1 MRILV
6 TALLSSIVLLTVS
19 CSKDKKD
26 DSRNR
31 KYVSMKLDN
40 RIYLGE
46 TPKGIIYVPNFTDND
61 PNNDY
66 PRMVISGQTYGG
78 DQMSFTLATPTLPF
92 TPGTYPATKK
102 GNSLLIMLNSSYAT
116 LTSEGSTDFY
126 ITITRIDNMMV
137 EGTFSGTLK
146 ETTGVGGPRG
156 VRDGSFRTTIT
167 QISQ

>member
-6 TALLSSIVLLTVS
+6 TALLSAIVLLTVS

-26 DSRNR
+26 DSRQR

-40 RIYLGE
+40 RIYLAE
-46 TPKGIIYVPNFTDND
+46 TPKGIIYVPDLTDSD
-61 PNNDY
+61 PNNDF
-66 PRMVISGQTYGG
+66 PRMVITAQTYGG
-78 DQMSFTLATPTLPF
+78 DQLSFTLAAPTLPF

-102 GNSLLIMLNSSYAT
+102 GNGLLIMLNSSYTT
-116 LTSEGSTDFY
+116 LTSEGSADFY

-146 ETTGVGGPRG
+146 ETTGAGGPRG
-156 VRDGSFRTTIT
+156 LRDGSFRTTIT
-167 QISQ
+167 QVSQ